1 MTAILYTVTGCERC
15 RVVKAFMD
23 ARGLAYTD
31 VDAKGEGKNAF
42 VRFYRDN
49 QAQIM
54 RGPEGIQF
62 PIYHQGEM
70 VRQGL
75 GVILSWLHV
84 GVRIEPFVRPGLVG
98 HGWAGGFNLSG
109 GPQDAGRELLPVLR
123 HLREHGIKIRMETD
137 GRNSDLLKQVLV
149 EGLADHL
156 QFNLLGPAEAY
167 ARLPERP
174 CSEEEI
180 NASLSIA
187 QRAGE
192 LSIVL
197 RVAPLPGGDR
207 YLSPEEAA
215 TAAAMVAAA
224 TQNNRIPFGI
234 CILQPSP
241 DSSLAPLPATA
252 GFKYRTVVRRYML
265 SAEILASD
273 TA

>member
-174 CSEEEI
+174 CTKEEI
-180 NASLSIA
+180 SASLSIA

-192 LSIVL
+192 QSIVL
-197 RVAPLPGGDR
+197 RVAPLPGEDR

-215 TAAAMVAAA
+215 AAAAMVAAA